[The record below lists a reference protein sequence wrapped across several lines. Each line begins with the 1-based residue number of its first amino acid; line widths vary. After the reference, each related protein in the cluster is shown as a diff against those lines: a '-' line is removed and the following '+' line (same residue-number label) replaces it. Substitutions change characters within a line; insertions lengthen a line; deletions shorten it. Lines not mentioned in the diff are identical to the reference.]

1 MRQPVWFACG
11 DTGLLLDFLGYGPG
25 LGQAAI
31 PTTDRANLTRKAR
44 QLGQMMREKTNSGTF
59 HGLTD
64 VVPGLCS
71 VLFHYDPVIIT
82 AAELK
87 QIVSLQFEKLDLSQ
101 QTPARLWR
109 LPVCYEEEFAPD
121 LKDVVSKANLTSDE
135 VIALHTSK
143 ILEVAIMGFL
153 PGLGYLTGVDDA
165 LHLPRRSVPRTFVPQ
180 GSVGLAMDQTVIYPL
195 NSPGGWNLI
204 GRMPIPLFDQK
215 RENPI
220 LFSAGDQVSFYAVN
234 ADKYEELAAS
244 CVDGNL
250 PICPEKANE
259 AAL

>member
-1 MRQPVWFACG
+1 
-11 DTGLLLDFLGYGPG
+11 
-25 LGQAAI
+25 
-31 PTTDRANLTRKAR
+31 
-44 QLGQMMREKTNSGTF
+44 
-59 HGLTD
+59 
-64 VVPGLCS
+64 
-71 VLFHYDPVIIT
+71 
-82 AAELK
+82 
-87 QIVSLQFEKLDLSQ
+87 
-101 QTPARLWR
+101 
-109 LPVCYEEEFAPD
+109 
-121 LKDVVSKANLTSDE
+121 
-135 VIALHTSK
+135 
-143 ILEVAIMGFL
+143 MGFL
-153 PGLGYLTGVDDA
+153 PCPGYLTGVDDA
-165 LHLPRRSVPRTFVPQ
+165 LHLPRRSVPRPFVPQ

-250 PICPEKANE
+250 PICPEQGDE

>member
-1 MRQPVWFACG
+1 
-11 DTGLLLDFLGYGPG
+11 
-25 LGQAAI
+25 
-31 PTTDRANLTRKAR
+31 
-44 QLGQMMREKTNSGTF
+44 
-59 HGLTD
+59 
-64 VVPGLCS
+64 
-71 VLFHYDPVIIT
+71 
-82 AAELK
+82 
-87 QIVSLQFEKLDLSQ
+87 
-101 QTPARLWR
+101 
-109 LPVCYEEEFAPD
+109 
-121 LKDVVSKANLTSDE
+121 
-135 VIALHTSK
+135 
-143 ILEVAIMGFL
+143 MGFL

-250 PICPEKANE
+250 PICPEQIDE

>member
-11 DTGLLLDFLGYGPG
+11 DTGLLLDFSGYGPG
-25 LGQAAI
+25 LGQKAI
-31 PTTDRANLTRKAR
+31 PVTDRASLTRKAR
-44 QLGQMMREKTNSGTF
+44 QLGQMMREKTDSGAF

-71 VLFHYDPVIIT
+71 VLFHYDPVKIT

-87 QIVSLQFEKLDLSQ
+87 QIVSLHLEQLDLCQPS
-101 QTPARLWR
+101 PSRLWR
-109 LPVCYEEEFAPD
+109 LPVCYEEVFAPD
-121 LKDVVSKANLTSDE
+121 LEDVVNKTNLTPDE
-135 VIALHTSK
+135 VVALHTSR

-153 PGLGYLTGVDDA
+153 PGLGYLTGVDEA
-165 LHLPRRSVPRTFVPQ
+165 LHLPRRSEPRTFVPK

-220 LFSAGDQVSFYAVN
+220 LFCAGDQVSFYAVSI
-234 ADKYEELAAS
+234 DKYEELADS
-244 CVDGNL
+244 CIDGNL
-250 PICPEKANE
+250 PIWPEQADE
-259 AAL
+259 APL